1 LSGMFANILLLV
13 GGFGALYFGAEWLV
27 RGSARIAAT
36 LGISPIVV
44 GLTLVSLGT
53 SAPELVVCVIA
64 TLNGEGGLLMGN
76 VLGSN
81 LANIGLIMGATAL
94 LSPLPVADRV
104 ISRDVPIML
113 LITVLI
119 FPLVLDGQIDLGDG
133 VILLALLV
141 VYVAFTFSTAEEDIQ
156 EIREGVG
163 SLAAGEEGVEPAK
176 SLVRNLALVAAGAV
190 GLGVG
195 GQAIVRGA
203 TFLAAELGAS
213 MTVIGLTIVAIG
225 TSLPELVTSLVAAA
239 RKHADIAV
247 GNIVGSN
254 IFNLTAVMGG
264 SALVRS
270 YQVDS
275 SILTLQLPAVLILSA
290 LVWPVA
296 GSARKV
302 RRLEGFLLLVVYAGF
317 MAWITLA
324 D

>member
-1 LSGMFANILLLV
+1 MFANILLLV